1 VTTAPIRPIDP
12 AQRSTLGAIVT
23 EQLREHVVHG
33 RFEPGTLLG
42 EVSLAAQFGVSRGP
56 VREALQRLVQEGL
69 LRREPRRGISV
80 PRLAAS
86 DLRDIYLARE
96 AIEAAALAVI
106 VSRDPARLVAE
117 LQGIVGS
124 MHRAIGDQ
132 NDRVLADLDI
142 AFHHAIVDAARSP
155 RLARLYSTL
164 IGETFA
170 YFNMGA
176 HHPSREEVVAQ
187 HREIAELIA
196 ARDLAALRRALA
208 RHLTDSNERGTS

>member
-1 VTTAPIRPIDP
+1 MTTTPIQPIDP

-23 EQLREHVVHG
+23 EQLRQHVIHG
-33 RFEPGTLLG
+33 RFQPGTLLG

-69 LRREPRRGISV
+69 LQREPRRGISV
-80 PRLAAS
+80 PRLAAA

-96 AIEAAALAVI
+96 AIEGAALAVI
-106 VSRDPARLVAE
+106 VRRDPARLVAE
-117 LQGIVGS
+117 LGEIVVR
-124 MHRAIGDQ
+124 MRRAIRDGDDPQ
-132 NDRVLADLDI
+132 LADLDF
-142 AFHHAIVDAARSP
+142 AFHRGIVAAARSP
-155 RLARLYSTL
+155 RLARLYATL

-176 HHPSREEVVAQ
+176 HHPRREEVVAQ
-187 HREIAELIA
+187 HAEIAELIA

-208 RHLTDSNERGTS
+208 RHLTDSNERGTT

>member
-1 VTTAPIRPIDP
+1 MTGTPIRPIDP

-23 EQLREHVVHG
+23 EQLREHVIHG

-69 LRREPRRGISV
+69 LHREPRRGISV
-80 PRLAAS
+80 PRLAAA
-86 DLRDIYLARE
+86 DLGDIYLARE
-96 AIEAAALAVI
+96 TIEGAALAVV
-106 VSRDPARLVAE
+106 VSRDPAGLVGE
-117 LQGIVGS
+117 LGAIVAR
-124 MHRAIGDQ
+124 MHEAIRDQ
-132 NDRVLADLDI
+132 DDQVLADLDF
-142 AFHHAIVDAARSP
+142 AFHRGIVDAARSP
-155 RLARLYSTL
+155 RLSRIYSTL

-176 HHPSREEVVAQ
+176 HHPRRAEVVAQ
-187 HREIAELIA
+187 HAEIVRLIA

>member
-1 VTTAPIRPIDP
+1 MTATPIRPIE
-12 AQRSTLGAIVT
+12 ATQRSTLGAIVT
-23 EQLREHVVHG
+23 DQLREHVIHG

-42 EVSLAAQFGVSRGP
+42 EVTLASQFGVSRGP

-69 LRREPRRGISV
+69 LRREARRGISV
-80 PRLAAS
+80 PRLAAA

-96 AIEAAALAVI
+96 AVEGAALAVI
-106 VSRDPARLVAE
+106 VGRDPASLVGE
-117 LQGIVGS
+117 LRDIVAR
-124 MHRAIGDQ
+124 MRQAIRDG
-132 NDRVLADLDI
+132 NDPTLADLDFE
-142 AFHHAIVDAARSP
+142 FHHAIVQAARSP
-155 RLARLYSTL
+155 RLTRLYSSL

-176 HHPSREEVVAQ
+176 HHPRLDEVVAQ
-187 HREIAELIA
+187 HAEIAELIA